1 MQENPMQLKI
11 NKQAKFPSSI
21 QNECKKKKRENENEK
36 FGVCKRQQKKSW
48 KEERNCNVTLSRTIH

>member
-21 QNECKKKKRENENEK
+21 QNECKKKKEKMRMKSLGYVKDSKKRVGKRRET
-36 FGVCKRQQKKSW
+36 
-48 KEERNCNVTLSRTIH
+48 VT